1 MNQAYFS
8 LNTNSFIQIRY
19 MQPGHMQPRT
29 YATSDTRNP
38 GHMQPG
44 HIQPGHMQPQTHATT
59 DIYNRTHAT
68 PENYRSSK
76 KIDLPIYPDKM
87 FSLLSPKISDAG
99 KE

>member
-19 MQPGHMQPRT
+19 MQPRTHATRT
-29 YATSDTRNP
+29 YAT
-38 GHMQPG
+38 
-44 HIQPGHMQPQTHATT
+44 
-59 DIYNRTHAT
+59 RTYAT

-76 KIDLPIYPDKM
+76 KIDLPIYPDKT
-87 FSLLSPKISDAG
+87 FSLLSLKISDAG

>member
-19 MQPGHMQPRT
+19 MQPRTHATRT
-29 YATSDTRNP
+29 YATRTYAPPEKCNQDTY
-38 GHMQPG
+38 
-44 HIQPGHMQPQTHATT
+44 T
-59 DIYNRTHAT
+59 RTYAT

-76 KIDLPIYPDKM
+76 KIDLPIYPDKT
-87 FSLLSPKISDAG
+87 FSLLSLKISDAG